1 MYRVVV
7 LVVLMGR
14 MARPILTNHIQVVCW
29 LKLSQRLQAAQV
41 VLLLL
46 QHAPPEEFQ
55 KRLNIFAG
63 WIPFLV
69 EQLKD
74 DKIKVRCQSCG
85 RMDQRRS
92 LLHFF

>member
-1 MYRVVV
+1 
-7 LVVLMGR
+7 
-14 MARPILTNHIQVVCW
+14 
-29 LKLSQRLQAAQV
+29 

-46 QHAPPEEFQ
+46 QHAPPEEFK
-55 KRLNIFAG
+55 KRLNIFSG

-92 LLHFF
+92 VPSLHLMVAPQHILWFTD